1 MQLYESYTASESR
14 YERSDFYR
22 RCGNS
27 GLMLPRLSF
36 GLWHNFGN
44 ITPLGVQQQ
53 ILRTAFDAGITHF
66 DLANNYGPPYGEAE
80 TNFGILMDR
89 DWRPYRDELII
100 STKARMHLDYVDI
113 FYHHRPDPETP
124 LEETMGALKTIVD
137 SGRALYVGISNYPA
151 DRAKQAAEI
160 MKAWGVPLL
169 ICQSR
174 YNMFTRNIEDELLGT
189 LAREDMGCIVFQPL
203 AGGLL
208 TDKYI
213 HGIPADSRAA
223 HDPRYLKPDMI
234 TEEKIARVVKLN
246 ELAAKR
252 GESLAQM
259 ALQWVLRDVRVTSAL
274 IGASRPEQIRENIK
288 ALQFPDFSAEE
299 LQAINAILA

>member
-1 MQLYESYTASESR
+1 
-14 YERSDFYR
+14 
-22 RCGNS
+22 
-27 GLMLPRLSF
+27 
-36 GLWHNFGN
+36 
-44 ITPLGVQQQ
+44 
-53 ILRTAFDAGITHF
+53 
-66 DLANNYGPPYGEAE
+66 
-80 TNFGILMDR
+80 
-89 DWRPYRDELII
+89 
-100 STKARMHLDYVDI
+100 
-113 FYHHRPDPETP
+113 
-124 LEETMGALKTIVD
+124 
-137 SGRALYVGISNYPA
+137 
-151 DRAKQAAEI
+151 
-160 MKAWGVPLL
+160 
-169 ICQSR
+169 
-174 YNMFTRNIEDELLGT
+174 
-189 LAREDMGCIVFQPL
+189 MGCIVFQPL